1 MMSSKKKLPNGEEIF
16 SYQEND
22 RKHGKRIMILGIVM
36 LIILTFLKIIN
47 RA

>member
-22 RKHGKRIMILGIVM
+22 RKYGKRIMIFLR
-36 LIILTFLKIIN
+36 IID
-47 RA
+47 RE